1 METWNTPVEE
11 HLLHGHDQDL
21 FRHALMAYKQK
32 GASAAIYDVT
42 FGDCPK
48 WGESVL
54 QSEGKRHVLYLTLFG
69 SS

>member
-1 METWNTPVEE
+1 MLFKELWQLGTP
-11 HLLHGHDQDL
+11 LSKNIYCTGHDQDL

-48 WGESVL
+48 
-54 QSEGKRHVLYLTLFG
+54 
-69 SS
+69 